1 MRLRLNEFRKIVR
14 DELISLVL
22 EWPAYN
28 IREEEEN
35 SEDADDSEDED
46 EDEDEDADDS
56 EEEDEDEDSISD
68 ILSDEED
75 NQDDDEDDDEDD
87 EDDEDDYEEEEP
99 KSDPA
104 IEGDEAKELVDD
116 QWKKGR
122 TFLVQAAQGS
132 KGTIEVEVLI
142 ASGKIRPGVRI
153 IKFDVQGPSRRVRR
167 KFRKRLANPELYAK
181 MGFNKNIGSAEDPY
195 VALLKAT
202 L

>member
-22 EWPAYN
+22 EWPAYS

-35 SEDADDSEDED
+35 SEDADDSEEEDED
-46 EDEDEDADDS
+46 EDEDED
-56 EEEDEDEDSISD
+56 
-68 ILSDEED
+68 
-75 NQDDDEDDDEDD
+75 
-87 EDDEDDYEEEEP
+87 DDEDDYEEEEP

-181 MGFNKNIGSAEDPY
+181 MGFNKNIGSAEEPY